1 MTPYE
6 RATSPVL
13 APAML
18 AVHGERGETYGHPSD
33 DFGRTAALWT
43 AYLGVAVTAE
53 QVGICLALVKVS
65 RLAATPGHKDSL
77 VDLAGYAECVGML
90 GASAPEVAR

>member
-1 MTPYE
+1 MD
-6 RATSPVL
+6 SPVL

-18 AVHGERGETYGHPSD
+18 AVHGERGETYGHPRD
-33 DFGRTAALWT
+33 DFGRTARLWA
-43 AYLGVAVTAE
+43 AYLGVPVTPE

-65 RLAATPGHKDSL
+65 RLAATPGHRDSL

-90 GASAPEVAR
+90 GPGAPEVAR

>member
-1 MTPYE
+1 
-6 RATSPVL
+6 
-13 APAML
+13 ML